1 MTIKDSTLSTEGM
14 SKRGKTRDG
23 QTSRDGRI
31 PLLCFEDQGVS
42 ETEVIVM
49 DVKQVSSAFQVQAYE
64 TVAKSGKKT
73 AQTKSQVMGQEQVE
87 LSESSL
93 NMQKVKEAVDAA
105 PDVRIPIVEEIQK
118 RIANNDYPIPTHAE
132 KALDVML
139 KNRIL

>member
-1 MTIKDSTLSTEGM
+1 
-14 SKRGKTRDG
+14 
-23 QTSRDGRI
+23 
-31 PLLCFEDQGVS
+31 
-42 ETEVIVM
+42 M
-49 DVKQVSSAFQVQAYE
+49 DVKQVLPAFQVQAYE

-105 PDVRIPIVEEIQK
+105 PDIRIPIVEEIQK

-139 KNRIL
+139 KNRIF

>member
-1 MTIKDSTLSTEGM
+1 
-14 SKRGKTRDG
+14 
-23 QTSRDGRI
+23 
-31 PLLCFEDQGVS
+31 
-42 ETEVIVM
+42 M
-49 DVKQVSSAFQVQAYE
+49 DVKQVSPAFQVQTYE
-64 TVAKSGKKT
+64 TVAKNGKKT

-105 PDVRIPIVEEIQK
+105 PDIRIPIVEEIQK

>member
-1 MTIKDSTLSTEGM
+1 
-14 SKRGKTRDG
+14 
-23 QTSRDGRI
+23 
-31 PLLCFEDQGVS
+31 
-42 ETEVIVM
+42 M